1 MPISGRHFSRKH
13 SNFLSLHIFQSIKS
27 ILIFLI
33 HPSFILQSMQQLL
46 YTMSC
51 AGLWGSKVHGM
62 WSPLTEITVSLAALQ
77 VCVCSVAS
85 VVSYSL
91 RPHGPQPAR
100 LLCPWN
106 FSVKNIGVDCHAL
119 LQGIFLT
126 QGSNSHLLCLLHCRQ
141 ILYL

>member
-13 SNFLSLHIFQSIKS
+13 NNFLSLHIFQSIKS

-33 HPSFILQSMQQLL
+33 HPSFILQSVQQLL

-51 AGLWGSKVHGM
+51 AGLWGSKVYGM

-85 VVSYSL
+85 VVAYSFQ
-91 RPHGPQPAR
+91 PHGP
-100 LLCPWN
+100 
-106 FSVKNIGVDCHAL
+106 
-119 LQGIFLT
+119 
-126 QGSNSHLLCLLHCRQ
+126 
-141 ILYL
+141 